1 MVVRLTTAAPGCGNV
16 FGMPQAFSDRRPPVE
31 EAHMTA
37 STTRSVH
44 TLSLLDGE
52 IVEESDLGSM
62 RRVTADDLPILNR
75 LSIKRVLLNPGA
87 MRTPHW
93 HANANELTYC
103 VSGTALVSVLDDHS
117 RFSSFIVTA
126 GQMFH
131 VDSGALHH
139 IENVGTD
146 VAEFIIAF
154 RNERP
159 EDFGFGATLGAFSD
173 AVLGNTYDLPAGD
186 FATIRRSTLD
196 RKLAARVGDPV
207 IPAGAHFND
216 PHKFDVEAQQPGLN
230 YATGNA
236 RFARDQFWPALKNMS
251 MYSLRVTEDGM
262 REPHWHPVTAEMG
275 YVQHGDARMTVM
287 NPDGTLDTWTMTAGD
302 MYFIPRAYPHHI
314 ENIGHE
320 DWHFLIF
327 FDQPFPADI
336 GYRAS
341 ASAYSR
347 EVLAAAF
354 DTHIENL
361 PKFPFT
367 PADPLVVG
375 RANPVD

>member
-1 MVVRLTTAAPGCGNV
+1 MTT
-16 FGMPQAFSDRRPPVE
+16 SISR
-31 EAHMTA
+31 
-37 STTRSVH
+37 STH
-44 TLSLLDGE
+44 TMSLLDGE

-62 RRVTADDLPILNR
+62 RRITADNLPILKN

-103 VSGTALVSVLDDHS
+103 VSGTALVSVLDDGS
-117 RFSSFIVTA
+117 NFATFVVTA

-131 VDSGALHH
+131 IESGALHH
-139 IENVGTD
+139 IENIGAD

-154 RNERP
+154 RDERP
-159 EDFGFGATLGAFSD
+159 EDFGFGAALGAFSD
-173 AVLGNTYDLPAGD
+173 AVLGNTYDLPASD
-186 FATIRRSTLD
+186 MARIRRDTTD
-196 RKLAARVGDPV
+196 HKLAARVGDPV
-207 IPAGAHFND
+207 IPYTARFND
-216 PHKFDVEAQQPGLN
+216 PHKFDIEAQEPGLN
-230 YATGNA
+230 YVSGNA
-236 RFARDQFWPALKNMS
+236 RFARDQFWPVLKNIS
-251 MYSLRVTEDGM
+251 MYSLRVAEEGM

-287 NPDGTLDTWTMTAGD
+287 NPDGTLDTWNMTTGD

-314 ENIGHE
+314 ENIGTDE
-320 DWHFLIF
+320 WHFLIF
-327 FDQPFPADI
+327 FDQPSPADI

-354 DTHIENL
+354 NTHIDDL
-361 PKFPFT
+361 PTFPFT
-367 PADPLVVG
+367 STDPLIVS
-375 RANPVD
+375 RPNPVDAHGIGQA

>member
-1 MVVRLTTAAPGCGNV
+1 
-16 FGMPQAFSDRRPPVE
+16 
-31 EAHMTA
+31 MTA
-37 STTRSVH
+37 TTTRSSH
-44 TLSLLDGE
+44 TTSLLDGE
-52 IVEESDLGSM
+52 VVEESELGSM
-62 RRVTADDLPILNR
+62 RRVTADNLPILNN

-103 VSGTALVSVLDDHS
+103 VSGTALVSVLDNGS
-117 RFSSFIVTA
+117 KFSNFIVTA

-139 IENVGTD
+139 IENIGTD

-159 EDFGFGATLGAFSD
+159 EDFGFGATIGAFTD
-173 AVLGNTYDLPAGD
+173 AVLGNTYDLPASD
-186 FATIRRSTLD
+186 FGKLRRSTVD
-196 RKLAARVGDPV
+196 HKLAARIGAPV
-207 IPAGAHFND
+207 VPTAAHFND
-216 PHKFDVEAQQPGLN
+216 PHTFDIEAQAPGLN
-230 YATGNA
+230 YASGNA
-236 RFARDQFWPALKNMS
+236 RFARNQFWPALKDIS
-251 MYSLRVTEDGM
+251 MYSLRVAEDGM

-275 YVQHGDARMTVM
+275 YVAHGEARMTIM
-287 NPDGTLDTWTMTAGD
+287 NPDGTLDTWQLTTGD
-302 MYFIPRAYPHHI
+302 VYFIPRAYPHHI
-314 ENIGHE
+314 ENVGTQ

-347 EVLAAAF
+347 EVLAASFA
-354 DTHIENL
+354 THLDDL
-361 PKFPFT
+361 PNFPFT
-367 PADPLVVG
+367 PADPLIVSRV
-375 RANPVD
+375 NPVD